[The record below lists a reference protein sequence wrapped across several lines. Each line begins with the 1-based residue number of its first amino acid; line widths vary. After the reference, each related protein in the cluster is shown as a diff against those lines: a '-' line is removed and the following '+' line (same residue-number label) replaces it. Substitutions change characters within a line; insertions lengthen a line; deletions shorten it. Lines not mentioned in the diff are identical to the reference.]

1 MNWKSDEFW
10 EFGHKNHGKQS
21 LESKIWLSKLLGQ
34 NSLLGGSGA
43 FLELFWSD
51 WRVFGTKD
59 MALVKF
65 GNFLGFVWIFI
76 VFGVVQDLFVN
87 IFWKPRALLWI
98 LQTLGDHGTIYNK
111 SRGSA

>member
-1 MNWKSDEFW
+1 
-10 EFGHKNHGKQS
+10 
-21 LESKIWLSKLLGQ
+21 LESKIWLSKLSGQ

-65 GNFLGFVWIFI
+65 GKILGFV
-76 VFGVVQDLFVN
+76 
-87 IFWKPRALLWI
+87 
-98 LQTLGDHGTIYNK
+98 
-111 SRGSA
+111 

>member
-1 MNWKSDEFW
+1 MAFKAFRS
-10 EFGHKNHGKQS
+10 
-21 LESKIWLSKLLGQ
+21 

-65 GNFLGFVWIFI
+65 GKILGFV
-76 VFGVVQDLFVN
+76 
-87 IFWKPRALLWI
+87 
-98 LQTLGDHGTIYNK
+98 
-111 SRGSA
+111 